1 MTSTDVECTGF
12 FTAETLELARILFK
26 HFSPWLLLRTDNHR
40 LMTFW
45 KFKCRTVVTKSRYE
59 RF

>member
-45 KFKCRTVVTKSRYE
+45 KLNVE
-59 RF
+59 LL